1 MGNKL
6 LTARAGLFVSNS
18 DDHIKIELSSLD
30 AAFQIKGST
39 GKVIERKN
47 KTIFMFDLALNALSN
62 VYLTGFSNIY
72 RPSGPHQCS
81 VNPRMKVKLYSHPK

>member
-1 MGNKL
+1 MCWSLGLVLCSESLLTKQILSLQQVRKKNLQMGNKL

-47 KTIFMFDLALNALSN
+47 KTIFICL
-62 VYLTGFSNIY
+62 I
-72 RPSGPHQCS
+72 
-81 VNPRMKVKLYSHPK
+81 